1 MVHDGGGNS
10 EQSTESS
17 GAKSYNTECE
27 DKVTSLFG
35 PIEVGFATRL
45 ESLIKRVSASS
56 KTLIAIL
63 SLSQHTPP
71 RVSPPRG
78 KWLPN
83 RLVRVCLL
91 D

>member
-27 DKVTSLFG
+27 DKVTSL
-35 PIEVGFATRL
+35 
-45 ESLIKRVSASS
+45 VSSFIS
-56 KTLIAIL
+56 Y
-63 SLSQHTPP
+63 
-71 RVSPPRG
+71 
-78 KWLPN
+78 
-83 RLVRVCLL
+83 